1 MFIIEEVLEVKD
13 VFYICSFV
21 EPSVGLNTRNDVDK
35 NVKNNRVRNWLLEK
49 DVNKDIAVAKG

>member
-13 VFYICSFV
+13 VFYIFSFV
-21 EPSVGLNTRNDVDK
+21 EQSVGLNTRNDIDK
-35 NVKNNRVRNWLLEK
+35 NVKNKRVRNWLLEK

>member
-1 MFIIEEVLEVKD
+1 MKD

-35 NVKNNRVRNWLLEK
+35 NVKNKRVRNWLLEK